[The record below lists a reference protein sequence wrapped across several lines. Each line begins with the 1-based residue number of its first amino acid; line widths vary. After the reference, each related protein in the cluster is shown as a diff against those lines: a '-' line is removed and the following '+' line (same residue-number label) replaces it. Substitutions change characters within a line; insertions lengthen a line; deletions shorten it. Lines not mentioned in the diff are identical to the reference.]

1 MFEATWAPTEPCLK
15 EIFQQSLPQ
24 PELGHKDA
32 QDLGD
37 GDGGHVGGPGVSRN
51 GAF

>member
-1 MFEATWAPTEPCLK
+1 MFEASWAPTEPHLK
-15 EIFQQSLPQ
+15 EGPRKYQPQ
-24 PELGHKDA
+24 PELGHQDA

-37 GDGGHVGGPGVSRN
+37 GDGGHVGGPGAARN